1 MDKSRSRNLTLKLD
15 ASLYKAIKVIA
26 AKRGTSISGLVSE
39 KLAEIVNEESE
50 FAAAR
55 AVALSYLDR
64 GLELGTCGRISWS
77 RDELH

>member
-39 KLAEIVNEESE
+39 KLAEIVNG
-50 FAAAR
+50 
-55 AVALSYLDR
+55 LSHFLMGPVPDR
-64 GLELGTCGRISWS
+64 GLSPGALATA
-77 RDELH
+77 